1 MAQGDLHPRR
11 LAGLG
16 QMGSTSSPEPS
27 HSLGSHLLI
36 PCRVDS
42 FPPSLPPR
50 GLACWLPSPP
60 ASTSAGS
67 DLWSLRGGWESQEG
81 NTVMIGDGGGV
92 L

>member
-60 ASTSAGS
+60 WLLLRLDLICGASVEAGS
-67 DLWSLRGGWESQEG
+67 HRREIQ
-81 NTVMIGDGGGV
+81 
-92 L
+92 